1 MPMVEKVTIPDFL
14 DVFRDINQK
23 TGRKRKVRKYTKEQE
38 KKKNDMKSA
47 RKRMKR
53 LQQTPKIKQHI
64 QLFDSS
70 PDKER
75 KGSTTVNVDLSTMKD
90 LMGCVKTVLHLHM

>member
-1 MPMVEKVTIPDFL
+1 
-14 DVFRDINQK
+14 
-23 TGRKRKVRKYTKEQE
+23 
-38 KKKNDMKSA
+38 
-47 RKRMKR
+47 MKR
-53 LQQTPKIKQHI
+53 LQETPRIKEHV